1 MKHSELVQRLA
12 RLEPIRAPVARLE
25 QLPTAP
31 ERAAE
36 LLESALARDDIV
48 GRRVVDLGTGNGI
61 LAIAAGLLGAA
72 EVEAVE
78 IDPEAGEIARRN
90 VVAMDVPVQILRMDV
105 REYPGRADTVV
116 MNPPFGAQTR
126 HADRAFWE
134 TAFRVAERAVYAF
147 SLADSRSFIA
157 RSAVARQLQI
167 EETRAVDWDL
177 ERTFPHHARKRVRI
191 PVDRWVLRRAP
202 SDERTDR
209 SPHRSPR

>member
-1 MKHSELVQRLA
+1 MRHSELVQRLA
-12 RLEPIRAPVARLE
+12 GLEPIRAPIARLE
-25 QLPTAP
+25 QLATSP

-72 EVEAVE
+72 ELEAVE
-78 IDPEAGEIARRN
+78 IDPGAADVARRN
-90 VVAMDVPVQILRMDV
+90 FVASDVPVQIFRTDV
-105 REYPGRADTVV
+105 RDYSGGADTVV